1 MTAQTWHA
9 ALHRLQ
15 REARPHAL
23 ATVVA
28 AAGSTPREP
37 GTRMV
42 ITPESSVDT
51 LGGGHFEEQVIE
63 AAQRWLAEGE
73 VGLRLEDFPLGGRS
87 GQCCGGHV
95 QVLIELFP
103 GAEMNVALFGA
114 GHVGRALAQV
124 LAPLPWRLDWF
135 DSRSDGFPD
144 TPTVDRQLRHGFAPD
159 APGIEQAVAEIAP
172 GSHVLVMTH
181 DHALDRALLHAL
193 LGRDDLASL
202 GVIGSDSKWASFRR
216 RLKDAGHGGERLAS
230 VRCPIGIPGARGKRP
245 CEIAL
250 AVAAELLTFKA
261 APAANRRGLDPALLR
276 GLINQAP
283 ASSSASPSSSYGV
296 THGG

>member
-1 MTAQTWHA
+1 MTTQAWHG

-42 ITPESSVDT
+42 ITPDGSVDT

-63 AAQRWLAEGE
+63 AVQRWLAEGE
-73 VGLRLEDFPLGGRS
+73 TGLRVEDFPLGGRS
-87 GQCCGGHV
+87 GQCCGGNV

-103 GAEMNVALFGA
+103 GAEMQVALFGA
-114 GHVGRALAQV
+114 GHVGRALAQA

-135 DSRSDGFPD
+135 DSRPDGFPVD
-144 TPTVDRQLRHGFAPD
+144 PAADRQSRHGYSTD
-159 APGIEQAVAEIAP
+159 APGIEQAVDEVAA

-181 DHALDRALLHAL
+181 DHGLDRALLDAL

-202 GVIGSDSKWASFRR
+202 GMIGSDSKWASFRR
-216 RLKDAGHGGERLAS
+216 RLKDAGHSDEQLAG
-230 VRCPIGIPGARGKRP
+230 VRCPIGVPGASGKRP

-250 AVAAELLTFKA
+250 AVAAELLTLKETSA
-261 APAANRRGLDPALLR
+261 GPAPAANRRGLDPALLR
-276 GLINQAP
+276 GLAKQA
-283 ASSSASPSSSYGV
+283 AASPSSSI
-296 THGG
+296 TES